1 MIIISDH
8 IKCKKVFV
16 SGIFMA
22 CAPNIGPGM
31 VSVNYLGAPITED
44 MSVNEQLLNNILKNV

>member
-1 MIIISDH
+1 
-8 IKCKKVFV
+8 
-16 SGIFMA
+16 MA